1 MYWKKE
7 RIVNTLS
14 YLPAAQYPNISRQ
27 QLKTL
32 SVKDA
37 SRKSLDFNFKVQN
50 FKQQRLAYKL
60 DKTASKIGDCNHDI
74 FDELSDSLNEKSLR
88 AAQQVRHKFFFLLY
102 RELVEGRRQ

>member
-74 FDELSDSLNEKSLR
+74 FDELSDPLNEKSL
-88 AAQQVRHKFFFLLY
+88 KLPNKSGTSFFLA
-102 RELVEGRRQ
+102 VS

>member
-37 SRKSLDFNFKVQN
+37 SRKSLDFNNEVQN

-60 DKTASKIGDCNHDI
+60 DKQPQKLEIVIMI
-74 FDELSDSLNEKSLR
+74 FLTNFQTHSTRSP
-88 AAQQVRHKFFFLLY
+88 
-102 RELVEGRRQ
+102 